1 MIFRA
6 LPFCLALTSKILQ
19 EVIKRYQQQLLLQP
33 TQFLL
38 SGKISEKRQ
47 LVSKEQAHKNL
58 WQHMCSWQQLSNPVV
73 KNTNKQKTNKPQFF
87 ATVDQMQNST
97 DTWGP

>member
-19 EVIKRYQQQLLLQP
+19 DVIKRYQQQLLLQP

-38 SGKISEKRQ
+38 SGKIPEKRQ
-47 LVSKEQAHKNL
+47 LLTGPERAG
-58 WQHMCSWQQLSNPVV
+58 
-73 KNTNKQKTNKPQFF
+73 TQKPL
-87 ATVDQMQNST
+87 ATHVLLAT
-97 DTWGP
+97 AK